1 MSHRLLLMT
10 LCGTMLGCA
19 AQDVARL
26 QAVRDQTTSAISQAT
41 QEETS
46 LKQQVAA
53 LPAND
58 PVRKTIEPELAKL
71 DALIARGQQY
81 LPVIDGAINSAQA
94 GQIDPALQTAVAAI
108 PYGSLALGV
117 AGIIWGL
124 IKHFQAGETAK
135 EGQQVQSA
143 FAQMVQALDA
153 ALPQPTAQQTAAIS
167 GVLDS
172 DVKTRAA
179 MVRAS

>member
-1 MSHRLLLMT
+1 MSHRLLLMA

-19 AQDVARL
+19 AQDLARL
-26 QAVRDQTTSAISQAT
+26 QTVRDQTTSAITQAT
-41 QEETS
+41 QEETT
-46 LKQQVAA
+46 LKQQLAA

-58 PVRKTIEPELAKL
+58 SVRKTIEPELAKL
-71 DALIARGQQY
+71 DAMIARGQQY
-81 LPVIDGAINSAQA
+81 LPVIDGAISSAQA
-94 GQIDPALQTAVAAI
+94 GQIDPTLQTAVAAI

-117 AGIIWGL
+117 VGVVWGL
-124 IKHFQAGETAK
+124 IKHLQAGKTAE

-172 DVKTRAA
+172 SVKARAA
-179 MVRAS
+179 AVRAS

>member
-1 MSHRLLLMT
+1 MFHRLLLMI

-26 QAVRDQTTSAISQAT
+26 QAVRNQTSSAITQAAL
-41 QEETS
+41 EESS
-46 LKQQVAA
+46 LKQQLAA

-58 PVRKTIEPELAKL
+58 PVRKAIEPELVKL

-81 LPVIDGAINSAQA
+81 LPVIDGAISSARA
-94 GQIDPALQTAVAAI
+94 GQIDPNLQTAVAAI

-117 AGIIWGL
+117 VGIAWGL
-124 IKHFQAGETAK
+124 IKHLQAGKTAE

-153 ALPQPTAQQTAAIS
+153 ALPQPNAQQTAAVAS
-167 GVLDS
+167 VLDS
-172 DVKTRAA
+172 DVKARAA
-179 MVRAS
+179 VVRAV